1 MASNSRHLKRTSMPN
16 SWPVKKKNITFVT
29 KPNAGSHKLK
39 YVTPVVVIL
48 REVLGYAQTSKDAKY
63 IVHNK
68 EVLVNGKKV
77 TDVKFAVGMFD
88 IFELSET
95 KEKFVVIFDEVGR
108 LKLVPTKDSTI
119 TLKVASKTILKS
131 GKFQLNMMNGY
142 NILVDEK
149 TFKKVSV
156 QDSVVYDFAKK
167 AVKKTLELKEG
178 SQVYLFDG
186 KFKGCFATVKG
197 FTLYNGLANDLV
209 TLEIEGNEAST
220 AKAYCYVIENT
231 KGFN

>member
-1 MASNSRHLKRTSMPN
+1 MANGRHLKRTSMPN

-48 REVLGYAQTSKDAKY
+48 REVLGYAQTTKDAKY

>member
-1 MASNSRHLKRTSMPN
+1 MANTRHLKRTNMPN

-48 REVLGYAQTSKDAKY
+48 REVLGYAQTAKDAKY
-63 IVHNK
+63 IVHNE

-77 TDVKFAVGMFD
+77 TDVKAAVGMFD
-88 IFELSET
+88 IFEIT
-95 KEKFVVIFDEVGR
+95 KTSEKFIVIFDEVGR
-108 LKLVPTKDSTI
+108 LKLVSTKDSTV
-119 TLKVASKTILKS
+119 TLKIAGKS
-131 GKFQLNMMNGY
+131 VMKNGKFQLNMMNGY

-149 TFKKVSV
+149 SFKKANVE
-156 QDSVVYDFAKK
+156 DSVVYDYVKK
-167 AVKKTLELKEG
+167 AVVKTLELKEG
-178 SQVYLFDG
+178 AQVYLFDG

-197 FTLYNGLANDLV
+197 FTKYSGLANDLV
-209 TLEIEGNEAST
+209 NLDLGGVDAST
-220 AKAYCYVIENT
+220 TKSYCYVITNI

>member
-1 MASNSRHLKRTSMPN
+1 MPN

>member
-1 MASNSRHLKRTSMPN
+1 MANSRHLKRTSMPN

-48 REVLGYAQTSKDAKY
+48 REVLGYAQTAKDAKF

-77 TDVKFAVGMFD
+77 TDIKTAVGMFD
-88 IFELSET
+88 IFELAET
-95 KEKFVVIFDEVGR
+95 NEKFVVIFDEVGR
-108 LKLVPTKDSTI
+108 LKLVPTKESTV
-119 TLKVASKTILKS
+119 TLKVASKTKLKS

-142 NILVDEK
+142 NVLVDEK

-167 AVKKTLELKEG
+167 AVKKTVELKEG
-178 SQVYLFDG
+178 AQVYLFDG
-186 KFKGCFATVKG
+186 KFKGQFATVKG
-197 FTLYNGLANDLV
+197 FTLYNGLAKDLV
-209 TLEIEGNEAST
+209 TLELNGTEAST
-220 AKAYCYVIENT
+220 AKDYCYVIENI